1 MNFQPLR
8 RSSLYLEIV
17 EQIED
22 LIMGE
27 RLQPGE
33 RLPTERKLA
42 EMFDVSRTTVRQ
54 ALAALE
60 AKGLIHS
67 QIGSGTYTRERS
79 TEFAVARLAH
89 MLDRERLRLAEAFEA
104 RRILEPAVAQLAAER
119 ATDEDLE
126 EIASELARM
135 EAAVGAEV
143 TEHDSS
149 FHLAIGRAA
158 KNRIVRTVLDALTEA
173 TRASRGWALS
183 DPADRKASLADHHR
197 IYEAIAS
204 RNGNA
209 AASAMAQHINNVS
222 QLAANRMDKRSA
234 GAIQDHE
241 PSTVDSD
248 TLVGA
253 NAQSTERA

>member
-1 MNFQPLR
+1 MSEEGRNMKFQPLR

-17 EQIED
+17 DQIED

-67 QIGSGTYTRERS
+67 QIGSGTYTRQRS

-89 MLDRERLRLAEAFEA
+89 MLDAERVRLTEAFEA
-104 RRILEPAVAQLAAER
+104 RSLLEPAVTRLAAER
-119 ATDEDLE
+119 ASDEDLA
-126 EIASELARM
+126 EIAAQLQAM
-135 EAAVGAEV
+135 EAATGPEV
-143 TEHDSS
+143 TEFDSA

-183 DPADRKASLADHHR
+183 EPEDRKTSLQDHHR
-197 IYEAIAS
+197 IYDAIKE
-204 RNGNA
+204 RDGDA
-209 AASAMAQHINNVS
+209 AAEAMARHIQNIRE
-222 QLAANRMDKRSA
+222 LAASQIEKRSTDAGEPEVLAPLA
-234 GAIQDHE
+234 GAAGAG
-241 PSTVDSD
+241 D
-248 TLVGA
+248 T
-253 NAQSTERA
+253 